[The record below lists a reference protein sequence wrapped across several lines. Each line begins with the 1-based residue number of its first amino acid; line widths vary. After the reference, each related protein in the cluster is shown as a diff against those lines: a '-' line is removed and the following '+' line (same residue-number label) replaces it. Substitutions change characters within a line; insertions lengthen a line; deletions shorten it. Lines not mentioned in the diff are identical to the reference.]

1 MQFNLENTS
10 NGYLECMGED
20 FHKAVVTLCRE
31 FNKWKNGPATE
42 PEDLEPA
49 TEEVLYFIYQ
59 KIKLE
64 NIK

>member
-20 FHKAVVTLCRE
+20 FHTAAVTLCRE

-49 TEEVLYFIYQ
+49 IEEVLYFIYQ

-64 NIK
+64 SSK